1 MQIVLASTSP
11 YRRALLQRLGL
22 TFVCDPP
29 GVDES
34 PQPQEA
40 HAVLAQRLARTKAQA
55 VAARHPHA
63 LVIGSDQ
70 VAALGTDILGKPGT
84 HEHAV
89 AQLTA
94 ASAHVVN
101 FYTGLCVLD
110 TGTGRSHEYL
120 DTTRVHFRRLN
131 TGEIERYL
139 KTEQPYN
146 CTGSFQ
152 AEGLG
157 ISLFKAVESE
167 DPTALVGL
175 PLISLC
181 RCLRE
186 SGVPVP

>member
-11 YRRALLQRLGL
+11 YRHALLQRLGL
-22 TFVCDPP
+22 AFICDPP
-29 GVDES
+29 EVDES
-34 PQPQEA
+34 PQPREA
-40 HAVLAQRLARTKAQA
+40 HAALAQRLARTKAQA

-70 VAALGTDILGKPGT
+70 VAALGTGILGKPET

-94 ASAHVVN
+94 ASARVMN

-110 TGTGRSHEYL
+110 TRTGRYHECL
-120 DTTRVHFRRLN
+120 DTTRVRFRQLN
-131 TGEIERYL
+131 AAEIERYL
-139 KTEQPYN
+139 KIEQPYN
-146 CTGSFQ
+146 CAGSFR
-152 AEGLG
+152 AERLG

-167 DPTALVGL
+167 DPTALLGM

-181 RCLRE
+181 RCLRA
-186 SGVPVP
+186 SGIPVP